1 MGNIEYAYV
10 TNNIGDNRDW
20 PKCGNT
26 FNVSAI
32 FGPHKSKNRF
42 GPHKSNTDTLQ
53 EGFRKGDVLVRY
65 GNGKAVT
72 IIQNRQKN
80 AEEGMVRYGVR
91 ALKEEERERHA
102 KSFQHLER
110 ELRYQKNSYV
120 WKRHKVEKLLEKH
133 DTLALVNIITS
144 IAKDKYLNQ
153 LASTALISLGYV
165 EIILPMRYDLLEGGH
180 KAYKMNHD
188 MELVG
193 ANDEEELADSK

>member
-1 MGNIEYAYV
+1 MGNQEYAYV
-10 TNNIGDNRDW
+10 TNMIGDNRDW

-26 FNVSAI
+26 FHVSAI
-32 FGPHKSKNRF
+32 FGPHKS
-42 GPHKSNTDTLQ
+42 NTDKLQ
-53 EGFRKGDVLVRY
+53 EGFKKGDVLVEY

-80 AEEGMVRYGVR
+80 AEEGLARYGVR

-120 WKRHKVEKLLEKH
+120 MKRHIVEELLEKH
-133 DTLALVNIITS
+133 DTLALANIITS

-165 EIILPMRYDLLEGGH
+165 EIILPMLRPLACDV
-180 KAYKMNHD
+180 AHD
-188 MELVG
+188 MKIPLSVG
-193 ANDEEELADSK
+193 LQPHHGTDA